1 MRITALSLRIIKQII
16 HDKRTMALLLIAPM
30 LILSLMSAIFN
41 GSAYHPTL
49 GVIHVPEQ
57 MMDQFKEY
65 DASVFTYLSRSEAD
79 KALNSQA
86 IDAYIQLDNGV
97 PQVKLEGSDPSVNM
111 AVLQLLQQVTSNLDP
126 SQSKIKPVVSYLHG
140 SAEMSAFDRFGPI
153 LIGVFAF
160 LFVFLI
166 AGVSFLRERTG
177 GTLER
182 LLTSPIRR
190 SEIVAGY
197 VLGFGVFTILQAAVI
212 AWFSISI
219 LGIIMEGS
227 MIYVLLIT
235 LLLSLTALTLGILLS
250 SFANNEFQMLQFIP
264 LVIVPQ
270 IFFSGLFNLS
280 SMAPWLQI
288 IARILPLT
296 YGADALR
303 DIMIRGKG
311 WDAIATNVVILVIF
325 SLVFMMLNVIALRK
339 HRVT

>member
-1 MRITALSLRIIKQII
+1 MRISALSLRIIKQIV

-30 LILSLMSAIFN
+30 LILSLMAAIFN
-41 GSAYHPTL
+41 GSTYHPTL
-49 GVIHVPEQ
+49 GMIDVPES
-57 MMDQFKEY
+57 MVTKFKES
-65 DASVFTYLSRSEAD
+65 DASVLTYSSLASAE
-79 KALNSQA
+79 KALDSGS
-86 IDAYIQLDNGV
+86 IDAYIQLQDAV

-111 AVLQLLQQVTSNLDP
+111 AVLQLLQQVTSSSAP

-140 SAEMSAFDRFGPI
+140 SAEMPAFDRLGPI

-160 LFVFLI
+160 FFVFLL

-182 LLTSPIRR
+182 LLTTPIRR

-197 VLGFGVFTILQAAVI
+197 VIGFGIFTLLQSALI
-212 AWFSISI
+212 AWFSIYI

-235 LLLSLTALTLGILLS
+235 MLLSLTALTLGILLS
-250 SFANNEFQMLQFIP
+250 SFAHNEFQMLQFIP
-264 LVIVPQ
+264 LVVVPQ

-280 SMAPWLQI
+280 TMAPWLQVI
-288 IARILPLT
+288 GRFLPLS

-311 WDAIATNVVILVIF
+311 WDAIALDVMILVSF
-325 SLVFMMLNVIALRK
+325 SLVFMLLNVLALRK